1 MDLGRHCCDESD
13 RLKQVTQG
21 SQAEGETRNVLAEKT
36 WWGGLR
42 GCPEGSSPFTGGEQK
57 LHFPGCV
64 SSESHHNPT
73 EQVHHHPFL
82 TAKEPIREVK

>member
-1 MDLGRHCCDESD
+1 MDLDHHCPDVSD

-21 SQAEGETRNVLAEKT
+21 SQAEGETRNVLAEKP

-42 GCPEGSSPFTGGEQK
+42 GCPEGISLFAGGKRK

-64 SSESHHNPT
+64 SHESHHYPT
-73 EQVHHHPFL
+73 NQVTIIPS
-82 TAKEPIREVK
+82 